1 MWIDLGGFLIIVSA
15 FILGYMARPV
25 IEAFIKRSRR

>member
-15 FILGYMARPV
+15 FVLGYMARPV
-25 IEAFIKRSRR
+25 IEAFVKKLKK